1 MVFARIELYL
11 GALLQVALVSMN
23 IVFLTMHN
31 LTMLAITGFLISLV
45 WTFNVKKV
53 AFGTWVDR
61 IIYASGACTGT
72 IIGYLIG
79 NYLTHI

>member
-1 MVFARIELYL
+1 MLLSRIELYL

-23 IVFLTMHN
+23 IVFLTTHN
-31 LTMLAITGFLISLV
+31 LIMLGITGFLISLV

-53 AFGTWVDR
+53 AFGTWIER

-72 IIGYLIG
+72 LIGYTIA